1 MGSKSRSKRRHI
13 LQLNSYI
20 SDSTVLN
27 LSWLWEAKVQLFTFL
42 KENQSNRLNEDSA
55 FKSFSPYCPW
65 YLLWK
70 SIQAKVTT
78 KEFETL
84 IPTHELSG
92 IPLKSQQRLI
102 LLTSL
107 SAQLSFTHTN
117 PTYGLSSQERKT
129 SVHIGTDPQPG
140 IARLYGHLAQAAE
153 WQEAILNPNIL
164 FPDACADL
172 LLRLC
177 LWICE
182 Q

>member
-1 MGSKSRSKRRHI
+1 MCRLISKKEILWSFTQAINCPREMGSKSRSKGRHT

-27 LSWLWEAKVQLFTFL
+27 LSWLWEAKLQLFIL
-42 KENQSNRLNEDSA
+42 KENQSNRLKKDSA

-92 IPLKSQQRLI
+92 IPLKSQPRLI

-117 PTYGLSSQERKT
+117 PTYGLSSQESQT

-140 IARLYGHLAQAAE
+140 IACLYGHLAQAAE
-153 WQEAILNPNIL
+153 
-164 FPDACADL
+164 
-172 LLRLC
+172 
-177 LWICE
+177 
-182 Q
+182 